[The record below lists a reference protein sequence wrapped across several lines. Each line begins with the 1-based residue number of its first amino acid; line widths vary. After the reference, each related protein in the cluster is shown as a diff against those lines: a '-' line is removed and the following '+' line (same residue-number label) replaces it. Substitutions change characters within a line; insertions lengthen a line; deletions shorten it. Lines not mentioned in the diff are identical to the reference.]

1 MRQDFGQLPPIQY
14 LNDDDDDGQ
23 QQRDVNATSHSR
35 VVNERVDDRVLD
47 NLSLYA
53 ELSVMS
59 SHCLHDA
66 CLGNFAHCLHRLFKK
81 KLLTDRLLNRGHS
94 KFTVIQKI
102 STYNQEWLV
111 GGEALIGSVTIAD
124 QKKAIV
130 ISFHGSTRLS
140 DWLNDFA
147 IWQSQYV
154 PISEKDLSGA
164 TGKLDQNL
172 VKAKVHAGIWAIYL
186 KLRQSVIEA
195 IKRIIRSSDSITKY
209 TSIRL
214 TGHSLGGALSYFL
227 MLDLAVLKIEYAEFQ
242 AVDLIDI
249 YIYGTPKVG
258 NKWFNLYAYSVLNQ
272 LKDTI
277 AINRV
282 VHANDLVP
290 RLPPTQLGYLDYLDS
305 RNGTF
310 YWLDGNGTA
319 HKCVHLQQSHTSSSI
334 NNAGVKQWD
343 TLQMNRSSFDRLCR
357 FHGWTRRGH
366 SSYFTK
372 QWLVKKECKKLK

>member
-14 LNDDDDDGQ
+14 LNNNNDDDQ
-23 QQRDVNATSHSR
+23 WQRDVNATVHRR
-35 VVNERVDDRVLD
+35 VVNERADDRVLD

-53 ELSVMS
+53 ELSVVS

-81 KLLTDRLLNRGHS
+81 KLLTGRLLNRGHS
-94 KFTVIQKI
+94 KFTVLQKI
-102 STYNQEWLV
+102 STYDQEWLA
-111 GGEALIGSVTIAD
+111 GGEALIGSVTAAD

-154 PISEKDLSGA
+154 PISGKDLSI
-164 TGKLDQNL
+164 TTEKIDQNL
-172 VKAKVHAGIWAIYL
+172 VKAKVHSGIWAIYL

-195 IKRIIRSSDSITKY
+195 IKRILKSSNFMKKY
-209 TSIRL
+209 TSIRI

-242 AVDLIDI
+242 GVDLIDI
-249 YIYGTPKVG
+249 YLYGTPKVG
-258 NKWFNLYAYSVLNQ
+258 NKWFNIYAYSVLNQ
-272 LKDTI
+272 LKDSI
-277 AINRV
+277 VINRV
-282 VHANDLVP
+282 VHANDVVP
-290 RLPPTQLGYLDYLDS
+290 RLPPTSLGYLNYLDG

-310 YWLDGNGTA
+310 YWLDGSGTA
-319 HKCVHLQQSHTSSSI
+319 HKCVHLQKSYTSSIYYSGI
-334 NNAGVKQWD
+334 NQLD
-343 TLQMNRSSFDRLCR
+343 TLQMGRSSFDRMCR

-372 QWLVKKECKKLK
+372 QWLIKKECKKLK